1 MDNQSIFSEVATDKV
16 ETPPVVAP
24 TPTAFSIPTEASEL
38 IGDGKKY
45 KSAEDALKALPHS
58 QSHILRLEEE
68 NKQIREELAKRKA
81 AEELLN
87 EMKQI
92 NTIPQATP
100 ASVEADPEVLSQIV
114 ERVIEKKSAQQAAQ
128 QNAKSVVEKL
138 TAVYGDKAKEQY
150 YKIAES
156 SGMDIATLDILARQS
171 PSAVLKLAGID
182 SNKSIPKLQGDV
194 ITSNLGTDPSPK
206 TSRVPAGATSKDM
219 AAAFKVAREEVLK
232 KYN

>member
-1 MDNQSIFSEVATDKV
+1 MTTDSIFSEVTADKV
-16 ETPPVVAP
+16 ETPPVTP
-24 TPTAFSIPTEASEL
+24 TPAAFSIPTEANEL

-92 NTIPQATP
+92 NTAPQATP

-194 ITSNLGTDPSPK
+194 ITTNLGTDPSPK

-219 AAAFKVAREEVLK
+219 AAAFKVAREEILK